1 MLKKNKLVLRVTLAL
16 IVILM
21 GGSVIAYSL
30 FVQHNLWLAK
40 APAGTKLVP
49 QDTLITAIVSTES
62 GKWRQLQRYGTPN
75 TLAAFVRQL
84 AQLEESLLT
93 ENGYDYEDD
102 IQPWLGETVMIAY
115 QGDST
120 SAPETESEQ
129 TFPVTLPFIKLPDL
143 IILPIDNPAHA
154 KEILAKTKT
163 QKVTQFGE
171 RTYRG
176 VQIRETQKPNRQ
188 NYSVTVLERFV
199 VVTSNPQTMEEV
211 IDTYKGITSVA
222 STPGYIEALATIDTT
237 QAFAQVYL
245 NLPTFTA
252 TAAANSARSLS
263 PEQLA
268 ERQPL
273 QGLVTSI
280 SLESDGIRF
289 RGMSW
294 LKPNSQNAD
303 PIENTSSRLPRRLP
317 ANTRFM
323 VSGSNFA
330 QLWQS
335 YAQNASAN
343 PLIPIPPANLSA
355 GIQTTLGVD
364 VQEDLLPWMAGEWVI
379 ALIPATEELLTPP
392 ENQPP
397 PMLGA
402 GITVMILS
410 SDRAATEQAFQQLD
424 QVMETRYQ
432 LTVENTQLNSQ
443 PVVRW
448 TSPLGGITA
457 THGWL
462 EGNIAFLTFGAPI
475 ANAIVP
481 QPQAPL
487 TQTPLFQQ
495 IVPTQPRPHNG
506 QVYIEVERLLNRDN
520 LNLPQL
526 PSQLDEMM
534 QAIRAI
540 GLTTAGEDQRNT
552 RFDLFVKLETMLPSN
567 PVPVPSSPIP
577 SP

>member
-432 LTVENTQLNSQ
+432 LTVEKTQLNSQ

>member
-1 MLKKNKLVLRVTLAL
+1 MLRKNKLFLRVALAL

-30 FVQHNLWLAK
+30 FVQHNLWLTK
-40 APAGTKLVP
+40 APSGTNLVP
-49 QDTLITAIVSTES
+49 QDTLITAVVSTDS
-62 GKWRQLQRYGTPN
+62 GKWRQLNRYGTPN

-115 QGDST
+115 RGEST

-129 TFPVTLPFIKLPDL
+129 TFPVTLPFIKLPD
-143 IILPIDNPAHA
+143 IIVLPIDNPAQA
-154 KEILAKTKT
+154 KAILAKTKT
-163 QKVTQFGE
+163 QKVTQFAE
-171 RTYRG
+171 RSYRG

-188 NYSVTVLERFV
+188 NYSVTVVERFV
-199 VVTSNPQTMEEV
+199 VITSNPQTMDEV
-211 IDTYKGITSVA
+211 IDTYKGVTSVA
-222 STPGYIEALATIDTT
+222 STPGYVEALTKINTP
-237 QAFAQVYL
+237 QVFAQLYL

-252 TAAANSARSLS
+252 TAATNSARSLS

-268 ERQPL
+268 QRQPL

-294 LKPNSQNAD
+294 LKPNSQNAY

-323 VSGSNFA
+323 LSGSNLA
-330 QLWQS
+330 QLWKS
-335 YAQNASAN
+335 YAQNASSN
-343 PLIPIPPANLSA
+343 PLIPIPAANLSA

-379 ALIPATEELLTPP
+379 ALIPATEELLVPP
-392 ENQPP
+392 ENQSP

-410 SDRAATEQAFQQLD
+410 SDRAATEQAFLQLD

-432 LTVENTQLNSQ
+432 LIVEKTQLNSQ

-475 ANAIVP
+475 ADAILP

-495 IVPTQPRPHNG
+495 IVPTKPRPHNG

-552 RFDLFVKLETMLPSN
+552 RFDLFVKLKTMLPSN